1 MTWLQDFKF
10 KIQKL
15 RDFIYKFKDYK
26 KGLVK

>member
-1 MTWLQDFKF
+1 MQLLQDFKI

-15 RDFIYKFKDYK
+15 RDFIFKFKDYK

>member
-1 MTWLQDFKF
+1 MQLLLDFKN

-15 RDFIYKFKDYK
+15 RDFIFKFKNYK

>member
-15 RDFIYKFKDYK
+15 RDFIYKFKNYK